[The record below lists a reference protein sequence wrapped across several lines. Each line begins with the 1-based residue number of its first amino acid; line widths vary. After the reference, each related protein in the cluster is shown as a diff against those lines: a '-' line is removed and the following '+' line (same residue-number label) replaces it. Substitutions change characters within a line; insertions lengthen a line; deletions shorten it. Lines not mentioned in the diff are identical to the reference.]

1 MAPDAFTELIKVPP
15 RRFMVGIKEILSKT
29 RKGEMIVS
37 KMIGKCEYDR
47 GYQVFKDR
55 INTKNLSKTVL
66 ADSYFTVADLSAL
79 SLDNDDADDDVIEE
93 DN

>member
-1 MAPDAFTELIKVPP
+1 MFLP
-15 RRFMVGIKEILSKT
+15 
-29 RKGEMIVS
+29 
-37 KMIGKCEYDR
+37 
-47 GYQVFKDR
+47 